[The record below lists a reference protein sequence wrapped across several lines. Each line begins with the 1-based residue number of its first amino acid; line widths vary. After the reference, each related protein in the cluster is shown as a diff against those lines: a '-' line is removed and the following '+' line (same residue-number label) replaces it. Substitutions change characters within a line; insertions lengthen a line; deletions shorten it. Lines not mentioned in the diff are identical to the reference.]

1 MAFGFRAEEE
11 EGLLGSDGLLV
22 LKEIAE
28 IEQAIGVGVSQVTVV
43 SLVFLLLRTLYQKN
57 ICYWFLICHKI

>member
-1 MAFGFRAEEE
+1 MEPSWLKWISLAMAFGFRAEEE

-28 IEQAIGVGVSQVTVV
+28 IE
-43 SLVFLLLRTLYQKN
+43 
-57 ICYWFLICHKI
+57 